1 MKNISIIGMGYVGL
15 PLALEFSKHFNVIGF
30 DIDNKKINRL
40 IQNIDTTGEVSKDI
54 LKKNNVFFTSEKK
67 YLERSNFYIVTVP
80 TPLYK
85 NKRPDLRLL
94 IKACKLI
101 SKFLKKNDIVIFEST
116 VYPGVTEDIC
126 VPALKQSNNLIYN
139 KDFFCGYSPE
149 RINPGDKHRTITN
162 IKKITSGS
170 NKKITNIVDRLY
182 KKIIKAG
189 TYKVSSIK
197 IAETA
202 KVIENCQR
210 DINIAFMNDISII
223 LNKMNIDMFEVL
235 NAAKTKWNF
244 LDFKPGFVGGHC
256 VAIDPYYL
264 YYKGLQVGHNSRIIS
279 YSREIND
286 NMPKHIS
293 KDILKKLKNKTND
306 ILIMGV
312 TFKENCNDT
321 RNSLV
326 PNLYKYLSKN
336 NRVVVYDPVVK
347 DQFFKSNK
355 IKYIKDFNK
364 QKYDSIILAVPHIKI
379 MKLGLKKIK
388 SMLKNQSFIYDI
400 KGVLKKN
407 KNIENF

>member
-1 MKNISIIGMGYVGL
+1 
-15 PLALEFSKHFNVIGF
+15 
-30 DIDNKKINRL
+30 
-40 IQNIDTTGEVSKDI
+40 
-54 LKKNNVFFTSEKK
+54 
-67 YLERSNFYIVTVP
+67 
-80 TPLYK
+80 
-85 NKRPDLRLL
+85 
-94 IKACKLI
+94 
-101 SKFLKKNDIVIFEST
+101 
-116 VYPGVTEDIC
+116 
-126 VPALKQSNNLIYN
+126 
-139 KDFFCGYSPE
+139 
-149 RINPGDKHRTITN
+149 
-162 IKKITSGS
+162 
-170 NKKITNIVDRLY
+170 
-182 KKIIKAG
+182 
-189 TYKVSSIK
+189 
-197 IAETA
+197 
-202 KVIENCQR
+202 
-210 DINIAFMNDISII
+210 MNDISII

-286 NMPKHIS
+286 NMPKYIS
-293 KDILKKLKNKTND
+293 KDIIKKLKNKKND

-355 IKYIKDFNK
+355 IKFIKDFNN

-379 MKLGLKKIK
+379 MKLGLKKIQ
-388 SMLKNQSFIYDI
+388 SMLKNKSFIYDI
-400 KGVLKKN
+400 KGVLKKI
-407 KNIENF
+407 KI